1 MTLAISA
8 PPALVRATPL
18 PPPPASARLV
28 LITPA
33 RNEAALIGA
42 TLRAVIAQ
50 TVRPQR
56 WIIVS
61 DGSTDGTDAI
71 VSEHARKHTWIELL
85 RMPEHR
91 DRQFA
96 AKARCFNA
104 GYARLRNDEYDF
116 VGNLDA
122 DITFE
127 PDYLAFLLQQF
138 AAHADLGVAG
148 TPFVDDHQQPGR
160 HSYAHEHAH
169 REHVS
174 GACQIF
180 RRACFEAVGGYVAV
194 PGGAIDW
201 IAVTTA
207 RMKGWR
213 TQTFTEKVCFHHRAL
228 GTGNHHALIVPFHYG
243 RKAYYVGGH
252 PLWAL
257 LRGGFQM
264 RSRPW
269 IIKGAMFH
277 CGFFWA
283 LLTRAPRFVSPD
295 LMAFHR
301 GEQMRRLR
309 ALLPLVARDEPAAV
323 SRLPLTQPARP
334 LPPSA
339 PIPHVTVCICTF
351 KRPPL
356 LRRLLN
362 DLRQQEPQGRFTFS
376 IVVCDNDAGLSA
388 RAVVQEAAG
397 RMPGISITYC
407 TEARQNIALA
417 RNRAVAHARGEF
429 IAFIDDDE
437 FPEASWLREMLA
449 TCEQTA
455 AAGVLGPVRPYFD
468 APPPRWIAAGR
479 FCERPE
485 YPTGT
490 VMHWSKSRTGNLLFR
505 RSVLEGL
512 GDPFREQFGT
522 GGEDI
527 DFFQRMAALGARFVW
542 CNEGVTYEFV
552 PLARLTRSFMLKRA
566 LLRGR
571 NNLKLGRRQAVGL
584 LKSLVAVPA
593 YSLVLP
599 AALILG
605 QHVFMKY
612 CIKFCDHLGRVL
624 ASLGINPIR
633 ERSL

>member
-1 MTLAISA
+1 MML
-8 PPALVRATPL
+8 ATPSV
-18 PPPPASARLV
+18 PTAHAAPGSAAPARLV

-42 TLRAVIAQ
+42 TLRSVIAQ

-61 DGSTDGTDAI
+61 DGSTDSTDEI
-71 VSEHARKHTWIELL
+71 VATQARDHGWIELL

-104 GYARLRNDEYDF
+104 GYARLRGDDYDF

-127 PDYLAFLLQQF
+127 PDYLAFLLKQF
-138 AAHADLGVAG
+138 VAQPDLGVAG
-148 TPFVDDHQQPGR
+148 TPFVDDHQQLGR
-160 HSYAHEHAH
+160 HSYAHEHAQKD
-169 REHVS
+169 HVS

-180 RRACFEAVGGYVAV
+180 RRACFEAVGGYVPV

-213 TQTFTEKVCFHHRAL
+213 TRTFTEKVCFHHRAL
-228 GTGNHHALIVPFHYG
+228 GTGNHHPLIVPFHYG
-243 RKAYYVGGH
+243 RKAYSVGGH
-252 PLWAL
+252 PAWAL
-257 LRGGFQM
+257 LRGAHQM

-269 IIKGAMFH
+269 IIRGVMFH
-277 CGFFWA
+277 LGYFWA
-283 LLTRAPRFVSPD
+283 MLRRAPLVVSNE

-301 GEQMRRLR
+301 AEQMNRLR
-309 ALLPLVARDEPAAV
+309 GILPFLPRHEPQSIVATTTPLVQPLSPLPAAA
-323 SRLPLTQPARP
+323 T
-334 LPPSA
+334 
-339 PIPHVTVCICTF
+339 IPHITVCICTF
-351 KRPPL
+351 KRPVL

-362 DLRQQEPQGRFTFS
+362 DLRQQDAQGRFTFS
-376 IVVCDNDAGLSA
+376 VVVCDNDSELSA
-388 RAVVQEAAG
+388 RAIVQEAVA
-397 RMPGISITYC
+397 RTPALAITYC
-407 TEARQNIALA
+407 NEPRQNIALA
-417 RNRAVAHARGEF
+417 RNRAVAHATGDF
-429 IAFIDDDE
+429 IACIDDDE
-437 FPEASWLREMLA
+437 FPEPTWLRQMLA
-449 TCEQTA
+449 TCERTA

-468 APPPRWIAAGR
+468 AAPPRWIAAGK

-490 VMHWSKSRTGNLLFR
+490 IIHWSKSRTGNLLFR
-505 RSVLEGL
+505 RSLLEGL
-512 GDPFREQFGT
+512 GEPFREQFGT
-522 GGEDI
+522 GGEDV
-527 DFFQRMAALGARFVW
+527 DFFQRLAARGARFVW
-542 CNEGVTYEFV
+542 CNEGVAYEFV

-571 NNLKLGRRQAVGL
+571 NNLKLGPAQAKGL
-584 LKSLVAVPA
+584 LKSLVALPA

-599 AALILG
+599 ATLVLG

-624 ASLGINPIR
+624 AALGINPVR
-633 ERSL
+633 ERSA